1 MKINVTIYTPH
12 QAIEFLDVRR
22 ATPEGSGITILL
34 EGSDAA
40 VHGDRVQTTL
50 PYLISTRD

>member
-1 MKINVTIYTPH
+1 MKTDVTLYATN

-40 VHGDRVQTTL
+40 VYGDRVQTTL